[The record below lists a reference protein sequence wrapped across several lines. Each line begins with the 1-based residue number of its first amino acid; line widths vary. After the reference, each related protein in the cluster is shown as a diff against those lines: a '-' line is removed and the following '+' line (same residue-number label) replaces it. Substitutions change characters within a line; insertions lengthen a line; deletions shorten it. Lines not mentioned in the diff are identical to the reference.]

1 MASTEQDTSDS
12 KQSFLSLCHAHSIL
26 QFGTFTVKSGRISPY
41 FFNAGSF
48 CTASLLSALGDAY
61 ARTII
66 DACKPTTSGGASL
79 EFDVIFGPAYKGIPL
94 CAIASVSL
102 ARLAPAEFG
111 QKEWCF
117 NRKEAKDHGERGTL
131 VGAEMKG
138 KRVLVIDDVITN
150 GAAKREA
157 VTIIQAAGGILAGM
171 IVAVDRQETISD
183 DAEGDKG
190 RKSALGALREEYGV
204 PMVAIIT
211 LSDIV
216 QYSKA
221 RLGEAEMSAL
231 RAYRERYGSADALAQ
246 PV

>member
-1 MASTEQDTSDS
+1 MHGVIALSSRGCICSNDHRCLYSNGIEYS
-12 KQSFLSLCHAHSIL
+12 KDFLL
-26 QFGTFTVKSGRISPY
+26 PY
-41 FFNAGSF
+41 VTN
-48 CTASLLSALGDAY
+48 LSEHL
-61 ARTII
+61 TQI
-66 DACKPTTSGGASL
+66 PM

-102 ARLAPAEFG
+102 ARLSPIDFG
-111 QKEWCF
+111 NKEWCF
-117 NRKEAKDHGERGTL
+117 NRKEAKDHGERGML

-157 VTIIQAAGGILAGM
+157 VSIIQAAGGVLAGM

-183 DAEGDKG
+183 SAVGD
-190 RKSALGALREEYGV
+190 RMSALGALRKEYGV

-211 LSDIV
+211 LGDIV
-216 QYSKA
+216 QYSKG
-221 RLGEAEMSAL
+221 RLGEADMSAL